1 MTTDAPTNPSI
12 AAALEDVLDAARQS
26 NDGRLPPE
34 RDLAAR
40 YGLSRTAVRRWLDG
54 LERSGTVVRH
64 VGRGTFLTPV
74 VEIETSPAQIM
85 AVRLLLE
92 PQMLSLAVANATS
105 SDIAEM
111 RRCLVAGAAAPD
123 FDEFE
128 HWDSRLHATIAAST
142 DNPLLL
148 QLFDVMNGARDN
160 PVWGNAKRRSF
171 TPERRS
177 EYQQDHEA
185 LVDAIE
191 DRDTQTAVTVM
202 RDHLSRIRFTLLGH

>member
-1 MTTDAPTNPSI
+1 MTDTPNNVSP
-12 AAALEDVLDAARQS
+12 AAALEGVLDAARQS
-26 NDGRLPPE
+26 SDGRLPPE
-34 RDLAAR
+34 RDLAVR

-54 LERSGTVVRH
+54 LERSGTIVRH
-64 VGRGTFLTPV
+64 VGRGTFLTPT
-74 VEIETSPAQIM
+74 VEIETSPSQIM

-92 PQMLSLAVANATS
+92 PQMLSLAVANARS

-111 RRCLVAGAAAPD
+111 RRCLAAGAAAVD
-123 FDEFE
+123 FVEFE
-128 HWDSRLHATIAAST
+128 RWDSRLHATIATST

-148 QLFDVMNGARDN
+148 QLFNVMNDARDN

-171 TPERRS
+171 TPQRRA

-191 DRDTQTAVTVM
+191 DRDTETAVAVM
-202 RDHLSRIRFTLLGH
+202 REHLSRIRTTLLGV